1 MDVTVIGATG
11 YAGAELIRLIIMHP
25 KAELIYAMSKSG
37 AGHML
42 SEYYPSIGKSQD
54 IQLTKPDY
62 ALAGEKS
69 DVIFTAL
76 PHGVSAGA
84 VYELSK
90 YGKPIIDLSGDFRY
104 DDPSV
109 YDAFYPQPHPH
120 PEMLANAIYGMS
132 EIYSKEIKN
141 AKIIGNPGCY
151 TTCNILPLTP
161 IVAAG
166 IIDNSKIVID
176 SKSGTS
182 GAGKSLSAGLHFTEV
197 ANNVK
202 AYKVTNHRHT
212 SEIEQEL
219 SKAAGEEIAL
229 SFTPHLLPI
238 KRGIITTI
246 YTDLKKQVSH
256 EDIGKLYEDMYGKAP
271 FINLRHNKTLP
282 ELKDAVGSNS
292 LHIGWIIDKRL
303 NKLIIAATLDNLIK
317 GAAGQA
323 IQNMNIIAG
332 FDETTGLNQTAW
344 YL

>member
-1 MDVTVIGATG
+1 MKVTVIGGTG

-25 KAELIYAMSKSG
+25 KAEILYAMSKSC

-42 SEYYPSIGKSQD
+42 SEYYPSIGKNDD
-54 IQLTKPDY
+54 IKLTALDY
-62 ALAGEKS
+62 ALAGQDS
-69 DVIFTAL
+69 DIIFTAL
-76 PHGVSAGA
+76 PHGVSAE
-84 VYELSK
+84 VVHELSC
-90 YGKPIIDLSGDFRY
+90 YNKPIIDLSGDFRY
-104 DDPSV
+104 DDAATYDKHYPS
-109 YDAFYPQPHPH
+109 PHSH
-120 PEMLANAIYGMS
+120 PELLKKAVYGMS
-132 EIYSKEIKN
+132 EVYKKEIKT
-141 AKIIGNPGCY
+141 AKIVGNPGCY

-161 IVAAG
+161 IVASG
-166 IIDNSKIVID
+166 IINNATIIID

-182 GAGKSLSAGLHFTEV
+182 GAGKGLSSPMHFTEV
-197 ANNVK
+197 SNNVK

-219 SKAAGEEIAL
+219 SKAANEEIAL

-246 YTDLKKQVSH
+246 YTDLTRKVTH
-256 EDIGKLYEDMYGKAP
+256 EDIGKIYDEMYKNAP

-282 ELKDAVGSNS
+282 EIKDAVGSNT
-292 LHIGWIIDKRL
+292 LHIGWVIDERL
-303 NKLIIAATLDNLIK
+303 NKLIIIASLDNLIK

-332 FDETTGLNQTAW
+332 FDETTGLSQTAW